1 MLALILFAVVVAGA
15 IAYAAS
21 KKNQNTTDVIETP
34 VEVHPVVKQELPVV
48 KEELPVVKEELPV
61 KKELKIKE
69 KPTLKAPAVK
79 EKPKAGKK
87 KAESKK
93 QTK

>member
-15 IAYAAS
+15 IAYEAS
-21 KKNQNTTDVIETP
+21 KKKQKTTVVIETP

-48 KEELPVVKEELPV
+48 KEELPV

-69 KPTLKAPAVK
+69 KPTLKAQAVK

-87 KAESKK
+87 KTESKK

>member
-1 MLALILFAVVVAGA
+1 
-15 IAYAAS
+15 
-21 KKNQNTTDVIETP
+21 
-34 VEVHPVVKQELPVV
+34 
-48 KEELPVVKEELPV
+48 V